1 MWWSHWI
8 LALVLLCTTCS
19 PRDPDHGEGQIVL
32 TAPVRASFNEYMS
45 HNAPLYFLVTESGA
59 GSYYIYCDG
68 GFKCVRS
75 GARMQAL
82 AECRR
87 LNPGDECKIY
97 AIGRSVVWRNADPP
111 RPEPQLSASERLIK
125 ECLEGDTPDAR
136 IHKCSQALTS
146 PELTQSQKR
155 GPFYVRAR
163 AYEQIGRTSEAEQDY
178 RAVLIIDP
186 DHPAAKARL
195 EALRGPPTSPNPT
208 RRSSA

>member
-178 RAVLIIDP
+178 HAVLIIDP

-195 EALRGPPTSPNPT
+195 EALRGPREAPD
-208 RRSSA
+208 SSRPSST